1 MKKTEK
7 LLAVLIALVG
17 CFAANAK
24 VHHDVTSKVT
34 HFNYSTYT
42 YTYID
47 ANGVE
52 QTANLIDEATTPNQI
67 KALLKKVYTDP
78 TIPGIHYAYD
88 YKDNEGNPI
97 QYKKLNYDV
106 NASFGTPWDK
116 SNNDGTIANPNDDGM
131 TMFLVQVKDS
141 YKNSQGNTI
150 DAAFQSIKLVKN
162 FTRVHDSNNP
172 GYLMSVDGISTNRFF
187 FLSKGKSRASKA
199 APLYMTYEQVS
210 PVNYATASETTN
222 FINEIKAG
230 HSYPCIHDCGN
241 VIGYNPAHWFTIDQ
255 SGENY
260 SLSNLTI
267 FMPDRRFE
275 YNMDYQNYHANTADD
290 TDSSTGEVFKNYGR
304 GQNDNGEFHPEI
316 APKVLMYT
324 ADLNATATPSD
335 YSTGDDKSY
344 YQVNLD
350 WSTSFT
356 QEKLGVEV
364 PQHFYVYIVN
374 EDGSRTLIQDVQKDE
389 ETDLVRV
396 QNHSYLVE
404 QTDETQTLRYVI
416 TAHPINYDNDGSVI
430 KEDGNPY
437 ITLSAESP
445 VRTVIIPG
453 LRNAFFTELTEYRSR
468 YYVENASKQYNIYRN
483 TVSINPTNTL
493 EFGKINT
500 ADKAYRLCRKLIKDG
515 NVSETSERV
524 IAQITFTP
532 SAYDNNVVTAYA
544 YSIIYK
550 DLDDKVTQEVTPVY
564 LFDENTSTDLEVN
577 GTITIDNP
585 VIVLYDRFKESTVSN
600 LQDEGY
606 VYYLKGLVNVNYIER
621 SNRFNVP
628 VYKTENIV
636 SGEGRTHDEVVAD
649 VDHSAKATPDNTITF
664 KVINDPAAN
673 LVDYEIRRLRQ
684 NNFKYFTKIGKAEN
698 YNNSGQYYIYALNDA
713 GQLNEL
719 VNIESVGTEGGNI
732 TTHDINSSSD
742 NLTSS
747 YVPVINTLYNGD
759 ASRPNSYGC
768 DIQRTGY
775 PGVELSIPK
784 DGGMAKTDPFYGN
797 DGPLMGYLVKLIITP
812 KLPSAN
818 VSNINYVYYYRVWR
832 EIDGT
837 VSPTRIEGE
846 RMLNYE
852 ENQSGGSPGS
862 TDYWASD
869 YDCLHVTYPR
879 QVNDDQDGAVEVD
892 DIFVDFA
899 YDGSKKMTYIVRLY
913 ATSVPGDDGGPGLDQ
928 GAKGA
933 TEGGSGKVYFIAE
946 DKKVVTFDNS
956 TPTAIGTVNAEA
968 QVVNVTYYNV
978 MGVASNRP
986 YPGIN
991 IVEKRYSNGATTTS
1005 KVIY

>member
-1 MKKTEK
+1 MKKAEK
-7 LLAVLIALVG
+7 LLAVLIALAG
-17 CFAANAK
+17 CFAANAD
-24 VHHDVTSKVT
+24 VHHDVTVGTKVT
-34 HFNYSTYT
+34 HFDYSTYT

-47 ANGVE
+47 VNGVE
-52 QTANLIDEATTPNQI
+52 QTANLIDEATDPNQI
-67 KALLKKVYTDP
+67 IALLKKVYTDP
-78 TIPGIHYAYD
+78 TIPGIRYAYD
-88 YKDNEGNPI
+88 YKDDEGQPY
-97 QYKKLNYDV
+97 QRKHLNYNV
-106 NASFGTPWDK
+106 NASHGTPWTRT
-116 SNNDGTIANPNDDGM
+116 NGEVVANPNDDGM
-131 TMFLVQVKDS
+131 TMLVVQVKDS
-141 YKNSQGNTI
+141 YKKSMHTGSDWNKI
-150 DAAFQSIKLVKN
+150 DVAIQSVKLVKN
-162 FTRVHDSNNP
+162 FTRVNDETNP
-172 GYLMSVDGISTNRFF
+172 GYLMSIDGISTNRFF
-187 FLSKGKSRASKA
+187 FLSKGKPRATYLS
-199 APLYMTYEQVS
+199 PFYMTYEQIS

-230 HSYPCIHDCGN
+230 HSYPCIHDCGQ
-241 VIGYNPAHWFTIDQ
+241 VINYDPGHWFTIDK

-260 SLSNLTI
+260 SLNNLTI

-275 YNMDYQNYHANTADD
+275 YNLDPNENVADDHAN
-290 TDSSTGEVFKNYGR
+290 GEVYKNYGR
-304 GQNDNGEFHPEI
+304 TGTDTDPFNPVI

-324 ADLNATATPSD
+324 ADLNAVATPSN
-335 YSTGDDKSY
+335 YSTGDDRSY
-344 YQVNLD
+344 YDVNLD

-356 QEKLGVEV
+356 EEKIGVDV

-374 EDGSRTLIQDVQKDE
+374 EDGSRTLIQDVEKD
-389 ETDLVRV
+389 TNGMVRV
-396 QNHSYLVE
+396 HNHSYTVE

-416 TAHPINYDNDGSVI
+416 TAHTINYDNDGRI
-430 KEDGNPY
+430 LLTQDGDPY
-437 ITLSAESP
+437 ITISAESP

-453 LRNAFFTELTEYRSR
+453 LKNAFFTELTEYRSR

-500 ADKAYRLCRKLIKDG
+500 ADKAYRLCRKLIKNG

-532 SAYDNNVVTAYA
+532 SAYDNNVVTAYD

-585 VIVLYDRFKESTVSN
+585 VIVLYDRFIESTISN
-600 LQDEGY
+600 NQDEGY

-628 VYKTENIV
+628 VFKTENIV

-775 PGVELSIPK
+775 PGVELSIPA
-784 DGGMAKTDPFYGN
+784 MEKTDPFYGN
-797 DGPLMGYLVKLIITP
+797 DGPLMGYRVNLKITP

-818 VSNINYVYYYRVWR
+818 VSNINFVYYYRVWR

-846 RMLNYE
+846 KMVNHE
-852 ENQSGGSPGS
+852 QNQSGGTQGS

-869 YDCLHVTYPR
+869 YDCLHVTYPG
-879 QVNDDQDGAVEVD
+879 QTDVEVNDL
-892 DIFVDFA
+892 FVDFA
-899 YDGSKKMTYIVRLY
+899 YDGTKKVTYIVRLY
-913 ATSVPGDDGGPGLDQ
+913 ATSVYGQQGAGLDQ
-928 GAKGA
+928 GAKGE
-933 TEGGSGKVYFIAE
+933 TEGSLGKDYFIAE
-946 DKKVVTFDNS
+946 AKKVVTFDNS
-956 TPTAIGTVNAEA
+956 TLTAIGTVNADA
-968 QVVNVTYYNV
+968 KVISVTYYNM

-991 IVEKRYSNGATTTS
+991 IVEKRYSNGSTTTS

>member
-7 LLAVLIALVG
+7 LLAVLIALAS
-17 CFAANAK
+17 CFAANAD
-24 VHHDVTSKVT
+24 VHHDVTVGTKVT
-34 HFNYSTYT
+34 HFDYSTYT

-47 ANGVE
+47 VNGVE
-52 QTANLIDEATTPNQI
+52 QTANLIDEATDPNQI
-67 KALLKKVYTDP
+67 IALLKKVYTDP
-78 TIPGIHYAYD
+78 TIPGIRYAYD
-88 YKDNEGNPI
+88 YKDDEGQPY
-97 QYKKLNYDV
+97 QRKHLNYNV
-106 NASFGTPWDK
+106 NASHGTPWTRT
-116 SNNDGTIANPNDDGM
+116 NGEVVANPNDDGM
-131 TMFLVQVKDS
+131 TMLVVQVKDS
-141 YKNSQGNTI
+141 YKKSMHTGSDWNKI
-150 DAAFQSIKLVKN
+150 DVAIQSVKLVKN
-162 FTRVHDSNNP
+162 FTRVNDETNP
-172 GYLMSVDGISTNRFF
+172 GYLMSIDGISTNRFF
-187 FLSKGKSRASKA
+187 FLSKGKPRATYLS
-199 APLYMTYEQVS
+199 PFYMTYEQIS

-230 HSYPCIHDCGN
+230 HSYPCIHDCGQ
-241 VIGYNPAHWFTIDQ
+241 VINYDPGHWFTIDK

-260 SLSNLTI
+260 SLNNLTI

-275 YNMDYQNYHANTADD
+275 YNLDPNENVADDHAN
-290 TDSSTGEVFKNYGR
+290 GEVYKNYGR
-304 GQNDNGEFHPEI
+304 TGTDTDPFNPVI

-324 ADLNATATPSD
+324 ADLNAVATPSN
-335 YSTGDDKSY
+335 YSTGDDRSY
-344 YQVNLD
+344 YDVNLD

-356 QEKLGVEV
+356 EEKIGVDV

-374 EDGSRTLIQDVQKDE
+374 EDGSRTLIQDVEKD
-389 ETDLVRV
+389 TNGMVRV
-396 QNHSYLVE
+396 HNHSYTVE

-416 TAHPINYDNDGSVI
+416 TAHTINYDNDGRI
-430 KEDGNPY
+430 LLTQDGDPY
-437 ITLSAESP
+437 ITISAESP
-445 VRTVIIPG
+445 VRTVTIPG
-453 LRNAFFTELTEYRSR
+453 LKNAFFTELSEYRSR
-468 YYVENASKQYNIYRN
+468 YYIENASKQYNIYRN
-483 TVSINPTNTL
+483 TVSINPTNAL
-493 EFGKINT
+493 EFSKINT
-500 ADKAYRLCRKLIKDG
+500 ADKAYRLCRRSIKNG

-532 SAYDNNVVTAYA
+532 SAYDNNVVTAYD

-585 VIVLYDRFKESTVSN
+585 VIVLYDRFIESTISN
-600 LQDEGY
+600 NQDEGY

-628 VYKTENIV
+628 VFKTENIV

-719 VNIESVGTEGGNI
+719 VNIESVGTDGGNI

-759 ASRPNSYGC
+759 ASKPNSYGC

-775 PGVELSIPK
+775 PGVELSIPA
-784 DGGMAKTDPFYGN
+784 MEKTNPFYGN
-797 DGPLMGYLVKLIITP
+797 DGPLMGYRVNLKITP

-818 VSNINYVYYYRVWR
+818 VSNINFVYYYRVWR

-837 VSPTRIEGE
+837 ISPTRIEGE
-846 RMLNYE
+846 KMVNYE
-852 ENQSGGSPGS
+852 QNQSGEGINPNTGVL
-862 TDYWASD
+862 TPWASD
-869 YDCLHVTYPR
+869 YDCLHVTYPG
-879 QVNDDQDGAVEVD
+879 QTDVEVNDL
-892 DIFVDFA
+892 FVDFA
-899 YDGSKKMTYIVRLY
+899 YDGTKKVTYIVRLY
-913 ATSVPGDDGGPGLDQ
+913 ATSVYGQQGAGLDQ
-928 GAKGA
+928 GAKGE
-933 TEGGSGKVYFIAE
+933 TEGGSGKDYFIAE
-946 DKKVVTFDNS
+946 AKKVVTFDNS

-978 MGVASNRP
+978 MGVASDRP

>member
-7 LLAVLIALVG
+7 LLAVLIALAS
-17 CFAANAK
+17 CFAANAD
-24 VHHDVTSKVT
+24 VHHDVTVGTKVT
-34 HFNYSTYT
+34 HFDYSTYT

-47 ANGVE
+47 VNGVE
-52 QTANLIDEATTPNQI
+52 QTANLIDEATDPNQI
-67 KALLKKVYTDP
+67 IALLKKVYTDP
-78 TIPGIHYAYD
+78 TIPGIRYAYD
-88 YKDNEGNPI
+88 YKDDEGQPY
-97 QYKKLNYDV
+97 QRKHLNYNV
-106 NASFGTPWDK
+106 NASHGTPWTRT
-116 SNNDGTIANPNDDGM
+116 NGEVVANPNDDGM
-131 TMFLVQVKDS
+131 TMLVVQVKDS
-141 YKNSQGNTI
+141 YKKSMHTGSDRNKI
-150 DAAFQSIKLVKN
+150 DVAIQSVKLVKN
-162 FTRVHDSNNP
+162 FTRVNDETNP
-172 GYLMSVDGISTNRFF
+172 GYLMSIDGISTNRFF
-187 FLSKGKSRASKA
+187 FLSKGKPRATYLS
-199 APLYMTYEQVS
+199 PFYMTYEQIS

-230 HSYPCIHDCGN
+230 HSYPCIHDCGQ
-241 VIGYNPAHWFTIDQ
+241 VINYDPGHWFTIDK

-260 SLSNLTI
+260 SLNNLTI

-275 YNMDYQNYHANTADD
+275 YNLDPNENVADDHAN
-290 TDSSTGEVFKNYGR
+290 GEVYKNYGR
-304 GQNDNGEFHPEI
+304 TGTDTDPFNPVI

-324 ADLNATATPSD
+324 ADLNAVATPSN
-335 YSTGDDKSY
+335 YSTGDDRSY
-344 YQVNLD
+344 YDVNLD

-356 QEKLGVEV
+356 EEKIGVDV

-374 EDGSRTLIQDVQKDE
+374 EDGSRTLIQDVEKD
-389 ETDLVRV
+389 TNGMVRV
-396 QNHSYLVE
+396 HNHSYTVE

-416 TAHPINYDNDGSVI
+416 TAHTINYDNDGRI
-430 KEDGNPY
+430 LLTQDGDPY
-437 ITLSAESP
+437 ITISAESP
-445 VRTVIIPG
+445 VRTVTIPG
-453 LRNAFFTELTEYRSR
+453 LKNAFFTELSEYRSR

-483 TVSINPTNTL
+483 TVSISPTNAL
-493 EFGKINT
+493 EFSRINT
-500 ADKAYRLCRKLIKDG
+500 ADKAYRLCRKLIKNG

-532 SAYDNNVVTAYA
+532 SAYDNNVVTVYD

-550 DLDDKVTQEVTPVY
+550 NLKDSVTQEVTPVY
-564 LFDENTSTDLEVN
+564 LFDENTPTDLEVS
-577 GTITIDNP
+577 GTITIDEP
-585 VIVLYDRFKESTVSN
+585 VIVLYDRFIESTISN
-600 LQDEGY
+600 NQDEGY
-606 VYYLKGLVNVNYIER
+606 AYYLKGLVNTNYIER
-621 SNRFNVP
+621 SDRFNVP

-664 KVINDPAAN
+664 KAINDPAAN

-775 PGVELSIPK
+775 PGVELSIPA
-784 DGGMAKTDPFYGN
+784 MEKTNPFYGN
-797 DGPLMGYLVKLIITP
+797 DGPLMGYRVNLKISP

-818 VSNINYVYYYRVWR
+818 VSNINFVYYYRVWR

-837 VSPTRIEGE
+837 VNPTRIEGE
-846 RMLNYE
+846 KMVNHE
-852 ENQSGGSPGS
+852 QNQSGEGINPNTGVL
-862 TDYWASD
+862 TPWASD
-869 YDCLHVTYPR
+869 YDCLHVTYPG
-879 QVNDDQDGAVEVD
+879 QTDVEVNDL
-892 DIFVDFA
+892 FVDFA
-899 YDGSKKMTYIVRLY
+899 YDGTKKVTYIVRLY
-913 ATSVPGDDGGPGLDQ
+913 ATSVYGQQGAGLDQ
-928 GAKGA
+928 GGKGE
-933 TEGGSGKVYFIAE
+933 TEGGSGKDYFIAE
-946 DKKVVTFDNS
+946 AKKVVTFDNS

-968 QVVNVTYYNV
+968 KVISVTYYNM

-1005 KVIY
+1005 KVVY

>member
-7 LLAVLIALVG
+7 LLAVLIALAS
-17 CFAANAK
+17 CFAANAD
-24 VHHDVTSKVT
+24 VHHDVTVGTKVT
-34 HFNYSTYT
+34 HFDYSTYT

-47 ANGVE
+47 VNGVE
-52 QTANLIDEATTPNQI
+52 QTANLIDEATDPNQI
-67 KALLKKVYTDP
+67 IALLKKVYTDP
-78 TIPGIHYAYD
+78 TIPGIRYAYD
-88 YKDNEGNPI
+88 YKDDEGQPY
-97 QYKKLNYDV
+97 QRKHLNYNV
-106 NASFGTPWDK
+106 NASHGTPWTRT
-116 SNNDGTIANPNDDGM
+116 NGEVVANPNDDGM
-131 TMFLVQVKDS
+131 TMLVVQVKDS
-141 YKNSQGNTI
+141 YKKSMHTGSDWNKI
-150 DAAFQSIKLVKN
+150 DVAIQSVKLVKN
-162 FTRVHDSNNP
+162 FTRVNDETNP
-172 GYLMSVDGISTNRFF
+172 GYLMSIAGISTNRFF
-187 FLSKGKSRASKA
+187 FLSKGKPRATYLS
-199 APLYMTYEQVS
+199 PFYMTYEQIS

-222 FINEIKAG
+222 FINEITAG
-230 HSYPCIHDCGN
+230 HSYPCIHDCGQ
-241 VIGYNPAHWFTIDQ
+241 VINYDPGHWFTIDK

-260 SLSNLTI
+260 SLNNLTI

-275 YNMDYQNYHANTADD
+275 YNLDPNENVADDHAN
-290 TDSSTGEVFKNYGR
+290 GEVYKNYGR
-304 GQNDNGEFHPEI
+304 TGTDTDPFNPVI

-324 ADLNATATPSD
+324 ADLNAVATPSN
-335 YSTGDDKSY
+335 YSTGDDRSY
-344 YQVNLD
+344 YDVNLD

-356 QEKLGVEV
+356 EEKIGVDV

-374 EDGSRTLIQDVQKDE
+374 EDGSRTLIQDVEKD
-389 ETDLVRV
+389 TNGMVRV
-396 QNHSYLVE
+396 HNHSYTVE

-416 TAHPINYDNDGSVI
+416 TAHTINYDNDGRI
-430 KEDGNPY
+430 LLTQDGDPY
-437 ITLSAESP
+437 ITISAEST
-445 VRTVIIPG
+445 VRTVTIPG
-453 LRNAFFTELTEYRSR
+453 LKNAFFTELSEYRSR

-483 TVSINPTNTL
+483 TVSISPTNAL
-493 EFGKINT
+493 EFSRINT
-500 ADKAYRLCRKLIKDG
+500 ADKAYRLCRKLIKNG

-532 SAYDNNVVTAYA
+532 SAYDNNVVTVND

-550 DLDDKVTQEVTPVY
+550 NLKDSVTQEVTPVY
-564 LFDENTSTDLEVN
+564 LFDENTPTDLEVS
-577 GTITIDNP
+577 GTITIDEP
-585 VIVLYDRFKESTVSN
+585 VIVLYDRFIESTISN
-600 LQDEGY
+600 NQDEGY
-606 VYYLKGLVNVNYIER
+606 AYYLKGLVNTNYIER
-621 SNRFNVP
+621 SDRFNVP

-664 KVINDPAAN
+664 KAINDPAAN

-775 PGVELSIPK
+775 PGVELSIPA
-784 DGGMAKTDPFYGN
+784 MEKTNPFYGN
-797 DGPLMGYLVKLIITP
+797 DGPLMGYRVNLKISP

-818 VSNINYVYYYRVWR
+818 VSNINFVYYYRVWR

-837 VSPTRIEGE
+837 VNPTRIEGE
-846 RMLNYE
+846 KMVNHE
-852 ENQSGGSPGS
+852 QNQSGEGINPNTGVL
-862 TDYWASD
+862 TPWASD
-869 YDCLHVTYPR
+869 YDCLHVTYPG
-879 QVNDDQDGAVEVD
+879 QTDVEVNDL
-892 DIFVDFA
+892 FVDCA
-899 YDGSKKMTYIVRLY
+899 YDGTKKVTYIVRLY
-913 ATSVPGDDGGPGLDQ
+913 ATSVYGQQGAGLDQ
-928 GAKGA
+928 GGKGE
-933 TEGGSGKVYFIAE
+933 TEGGSGKDYFIAE
-946 DKKVVTFDNS
+946 AKKVVTFDNS

-968 QVVNVTYYNV
+968 KVISVTYYNM

-1005 KVIY
+1005 KVVY

>member
-42 YTYID
+42 YTYIG

-241 VIGYNPAHWFTIDQ
+241 VIGFDPAHWFTIDQ

-275 YNMDYQNYHANTADD
+275 YNMNYQNYHANTAED
-290 TDSSTGEVFKNYGR
+290 TDNSTGEVFKNYGR
-304 GQNDNGEFHPEI
+304 EQNDNGEFHPEI

-335 YSTGDDKSY
+335 YSTGDDRSY
-344 YQVNLD
+344 YRVNLD

-374 EDGSRTLIQDVQKDE
+374 EDGSRTLIQDVQKE
-389 ETDLVRV
+389 NGLVRV

-404 QTDETQTLRYVI
+404 QTDETQTFRYVI
-416 TAHPINYDNDGSVI
+416 TAHPINYDNDGNI
-430 KEDGNPY
+430 ITEDGNPY

-453 LRNAFFTELTEYRSR
+453 LKNAFFTELTEYRSR
-468 YYVENASKQYNIYRN
+468 YYIENASKQYNIYRN

-500 ADKAYRLCRKLIKDG
+500 ADKAYRLCRRSIKNG
-515 NVSETSERV
+515 NVSETENV
-524 IAQITFTP
+524 IAQITFIP
-532 SAYDNNVVTAYA
+532 SAYDNNVVTAYN
-544 YSIIYK
+544 YTVIYK
-550 DLDDKVTQEVTPVY
+550 DLNDKYTQEVTPDY

-628 VYKTENIV
+628 VYKTENLV

-775 PGVELSIPK
+775 PAVKLAVADIE
-784 DGGMAKTDPFYGN
+784 KTEPFYGN
-797 DGPLMGYLVKLIITP
+797 DGPLMGYRVYLKITP
-812 KLPSAN
+812 TLPSAG
-818 VSNINYVYYYRVWR
+818 NIDYVYYYRVWR

-837 VSPTRIEGE
+837 INPTRIEGE
-846 RMLNYE
+846 RLVNYE
-852 ENQSGGSPGS
+852 ENQSGGTPG
-862 TDYWASD
+862 TDTYWASD
-869 YDCLHVTYPR
+869 YDILHVTYPGYNP
-879 QVNDDQDGAVEVD
+879 QNKDVFVNDL
-892 DIFVDFA
+892 FVDYA
-899 YDGSKKMTYIVRLY
+899 YEGNKDVNYLVRLY
-913 ATSVPGDDGGPGLDQ
+913 ATSVNGQEGAGLDQ

-946 DKKVVTFDNS
+946 AKVTATFNPG
-956 TPTAIGTVNAEA
+956 THTAIGTVNAEA

-991 IVEKRYSNGATTTS
+991 IVEKRYSNGSTTTS

>member
-7 LLAVLIALVG
+7 LLAVLIALAS
-17 CFAANAK
+17 CFAANAD

-47 ANGVE
+47 VNGVE
-52 QTANLIDEATTPNQI
+52 QTANLIDEATDPNQI
-67 KALLKKVYTDP
+67 IALLKKVYTDP
-78 TIPGIHYAYD
+78 TIPGIRYAYD
-88 YKDNEGNPI
+88 YKDDEGQPY
-97 QYKKLNYDV
+97 QRKHLNYNV
-106 NASFGTPWDK
+106 NASHGTPWTRT
-116 SNNDGTIANPNDDGM
+116 NGEVIANPNDDGM
-131 TMFLVQVKDS
+131 TMLVVQVKDS
-141 YKNSQGNTI
+141 YKKSMHTGSDWNKI
-150 DAAFQSIKLVKN
+150 DVAIQSVKLVKN
-162 FTRVHDSNNP
+162 FTRVNDETNP
-172 GYLMSVDGISTNRFF
+172 GYLMSIDGISTNRFF
-187 FLSKGKSRASKA
+187 FLSKGKPRATYLS
-199 APLYMTYEQVS
+199 PFYMTYEQIS

-230 HSYPCIHDCGN
+230 HSYPCIHDCGQ
-241 VIGYNPAHWFTIDQ
+241 VINYDPGHWFTIDK

-260 SLSNLTI
+260 SLNNLTI

-275 YNMDYQNYHANTADD
+275 YNLDPNENVADDHAN
-290 TDSSTGEVFKNYGR
+290 GEVYKNYGR
-304 GQNDNGEFHPEI
+304 TGTDTDPFNPVI

-324 ADLNATATPSD
+324 ADLNAVATPSN
-335 YSTGDDKSY
+335 YSTGDDRSY
-344 YQVNLD
+344 YDVNLD

-356 QEKLGVEV
+356 EEKIGVDV

-374 EDGSRTLIQDVQKDE
+374 EDGSRTLIQDVEKD
-389 ETDLVRV
+389 TNGMVRV
-396 QNHSYLVE
+396 HNHSYTVE

-416 TAHPINYDNDGSVI
+416 TAHTINYDNDGRI
-430 KEDGNPY
+430 LLTQDGDPY
-437 ITLSAESP
+437 ITISAESP
-445 VRTVIIPG
+445 VRTVTIPG
-453 LRNAFFTELTEYRSR
+453 LKNAFFTELSEYRSR
-468 YYVENASKQYNIYRN
+468 YYIENASKQYNIYRN
-483 TVSINPTNTL
+483 TVSINPTNAL
-493 EFGKINT
+493 EFSKINT
-500 ADKAYRLCRKLIKDG
+500 ADKAYRLCRRSIKNG

-532 SAYDNNVVTAYA
+532 SAYDNNVVTAYD

-585 VIVLYDRFKESTVSN
+585 VIVLYDRFIESTISN
-600 LQDEGY
+600 NQDEGY

-719 VNIESVGTEGGNI
+719 VNIESVGTDGGNI

-775 PGVELSIPK
+775 PGVELSIPA
-784 DGGMAKTDPFYGN
+784 MEKTDPFYGN
-797 DGPLMGYLVKLIITP
+797 DGPLMGYRVNLKITP

-818 VSNINYVYYYRVWR
+818 VSNINFVYYYRVWR

-846 RMLNYE
+846 KMVNHE
-852 ENQSGGSPGS
+852 QNQSGGTQGS

-869 YDCLHVTYPR
+869 YDCLHVTYPG
-879 QVNDDQDGAVEVD
+879 QTDVAVNDL
-892 DIFVDFA
+892 FVDFA
-899 YDGSKKMTYIVRLY
+899 YDGTKKVTYIVRLY
-913 ATSVPGDDGGPGLDQ
+913 ATSVYGQQGAGLDQ
-928 GAKGA
+928 GGKGE
-933 TEGGSGKVYFIAE
+933 TEGGSGKDYFIAE
-946 DKKVVTFDNS
+946 AKKVVTFDNS

-968 QVVNVTYYNV
+968 KVISVTYYNM

-991 IVEKRYSNGATTTS
+991 IVEKRYSNGATTTN

>member
-42 YTYID
+42 YTYIN

-162 FTRVHDSNNP
+162 FTRVNDPNNP

-187 FLSKGKSRASKA
+187 FLSKGKSRATKA
-199 APLYMTYEQVS
+199 GPLYMTYEQVS

-230 HSYPCIHDCGN
+230 HSYSCIHDCGN
-241 VIGYNPAHWFTIDQ
+241 VIGYNPAHWFTIDK

-275 YNMDYQNYHANTADD
+275 YNMDYQNYHANTAED
-290 TDSSTGEVFKNYGR
+290 TDNSSGEVFKNYGR

-389 ETDLVRV
+389 ETGLVLV
-396 QNHSYLVE
+396 QNHSYPVE
-404 QTDETQTLRYVI
+404 QTDETQIFRYVI
-416 TAHPINYDNDGSVI
+416 TAHPINYDNDGSII

-453 LRNAFFTELTEYRSR
+453 LKNAFFTELTEYRSR

-483 TVSINPTNTL
+483 TVSINPTNAN
-493 EFGKINT
+493 EFSKINT

-673 LVDYEIRRLRQ
+673 LVDYEIRRLMQ
-684 NNFKYFTKIGKAEN
+684 NNFKNFTKIGKAEN

-759 ASRPNSYGC
+759 ASKPNSYGC

-784 DGGMAKTDPFYGN
+784 EGGMAKTDPFYGN

-846 RMLNYE
+846 RMLNHE

-879 QVNDDQDGAVEVD
+879 QVDVDQDGAVEVD

-899 YDGSKKMTYIVRLY
+899 YDGSKKVTYIVRLY

-946 DKKVVTFDNS
+946 DKKTVTFNNS

-978 MGVASNRP
+978 MGVASDRP

-991 IVEKRYSNGATTTS
+991 IVEKRYSNGSTTTS

>member
-17 CFAANAK
+17 CFAANAD
-24 VHHDVTSKVT
+24 VHHDVTAGTKVT
-34 HFNYSTYT
+34 HFDYSTYT
-42 YTYID
+42 YTYTD

-52 QTANLIDEATTPNQI
+52 LTASLIDEATNTDQI
-67 KALLKKVYTDP
+67 IALLKKVYTDP
-78 TIPGIHYAYD
+78 TIPGIRYAYD
-88 YKDNEGNPI
+88 YKDDEGQPY
-97 QYKKLNYDV
+97 QRKHLNYNV
-106 NASFGTPWDK
+106 NASHGTPWTRT
-116 SNNDGTIANPNDDGM
+116 NGEVVANPNDDGM
-131 TMFLVQVKDS
+131 TMLVVQVKDS
-141 YKNSQGNTI
+141 YKKSMHTGTDRNKI
-150 DAAFQSIKLVKN
+150 DVAIQSVKLVKN
-162 FTRVHDSNNP
+162 FTRVNDETNP
-172 GYLMSVDGISTNRFF
+172 GYLMSIDGISTNRFF
-187 FLSKGKSRASKA
+187 FLSKGKPRATYLS
-199 APLYMTYEQVS
+199 PFYMTYEQIS

-230 HSYPCIHDCGN
+230 HSYPCIHDCGQ
-241 VIGYNPAHWFTIDQ
+241 VINYDPGHWFTIDK

-260 SLSNLTI
+260 SLNNLTI

-275 YNMDYQNYHANTADD
+275 YNLDPNENVADDHAN
-290 TDSSTGEVFKNYGR
+290 GEVYKNYGR
-304 GQNDNGEFHPEI
+304 TGTDTDPFNPVI

-324 ADLNATATPSD
+324 ADLNAVATPSN
-335 YSTGDDKSY
+335 YSTGDDRSY
-344 YQVNLD
+344 YDVNLD

-356 QEKLGVEV
+356 EEKIGVDV

-374 EDGSRTLIQDVQKDE
+374 EDGSRTLIQDVEKDE
-389 ETDLVRV
+389 NGMVRV
-396 QNHSYLVE
+396 HNHSYPVE

-416 TAHPINYDNDGSVI
+416 TAHTINYDNDGSI
-430 KEDGNPY
+430 LLTQDGDPY
-437 ITLSAESP
+437 ITISAESP

-453 LRNAFFTELTEYRSR
+453 LKNAFFTELTEYRSR
-468 YYVENASKQYNIYRN
+468 YYIENASKQYNIYRN
-483 TVSINPTNTL
+483 TVSINPTNAL

-515 NVSETSERV
+515 NVSETSERI

-532 SAYDNNVVTAYA
+532 SAYDNNVVTAYN
-544 YSIIYK
+544 YTIIYK
-550 DLDDKVTQEVTPVY
+550 NLKDSVTQEVTPVY

-585 VIVLYDRFKESTVSN
+585 VIVLYDRFIESTISN
-600 LQDEGY
+600 NQDEGY
-606 VYYLKGLVNVNYIER
+606 AYYLKGLVNVNYIER

-759 ASRPNSYGC
+759 ASKPNSYGC

-775 PGVELSIPK
+775 PGVELSIPA
-784 DGGMAKTDPFYGN
+784 MEKTDPFYGN
-797 DGPLMGYLVKLIITP
+797 DGPLMGYRVNLKITP

-818 VSNINYVYYYRVWR
+818 VSNINFVYYYRVWR

-846 RMLNYE
+846 KMVNHE
-852 ENQSGGSPGS
+852 ENQSGGTQGT

-869 YDCLHVTYPR
+869 YDCLHVTYPGQR
-879 QVNDDQDGAVEVD
+879 DVAVNDL
-892 DIFVDFA
+892 FVDFA
-899 YDGSKKMTYIVRLY
+899 YDGSKKVTYIVRLY
-913 ATSVPGDDGGPGLDQ
+913 ATSVNGQQGPGLDQ
-928 GAKGA
+928 GGKGE

-978 MGVASNRP
+978 MGVASDRP

>member
-7 LLAVLIALVG
+7 LLAVLIALAS
-17 CFAANAK
+17 CFAANAD
-24 VHHDVTSKVT
+24 VHHDVTVGTKVT
-34 HFNYSTYT
+34 HFDYSTYT

-47 ANGVE
+47 VNGVE
-52 QTANLIDEATTPNQI
+52 QTANLIDEATDPNQI
-67 KALLKKVYTDP
+67 IALLKKVYTDP
-78 TIPGIHYAYD
+78 TIPGIRYAYD
-88 YKDNEGNPI
+88 YKDDEGQPY
-97 QYKKLNYDV
+97 QRKHLNYNV
-106 NASFGTPWDK
+106 NASHGTPWTRT
-116 SNNDGTIANPNDDGM
+116 NGEVVANPNDDGM
-131 TMFLVQVKDS
+131 TMLVVQVKDS
-141 YKNSQGNTI
+141 YKKSMHTGSDWNKI
-150 DAAFQSIKLVKN
+150 DVAIQSVKLVKN
-162 FTRVHDSNNP
+162 FTRVNDETNP
-172 GYLMSVDGISTNRFF
+172 GYLMSIDGISTNRFF
-187 FLSKGKSRASKA
+187 FLSKGKPRATYLS
-199 APLYMTYEQVS
+199 PFYMTYEQIS

-230 HSYPCIHDCGN
+230 HSYPCIHDCGQ
-241 VIGYNPAHWFTIDQ
+241 VINYDPGHWFTIDK

-260 SLSNLTI
+260 SLNNLTI

-275 YNMDYQNYHANTADD
+275 YNLDPNENVADDHAN
-290 TDSSTGEVFKNYGR
+290 GEVYKNYGR
-304 GQNDNGEFHPEI
+304 TGTDTDPFNPVI

-324 ADLNATATPSD
+324 ADLNAVATPSN
-335 YSTGDDKSY
+335 YSTGDDRSY
-344 YQVNLD
+344 YDVNLD

-356 QEKLGVEV
+356 EEKIGVDV

-374 EDGSRTLIQDVQKDE
+374 ENGSRTLIQDVEKD
-389 ETDLVRV
+389 TNGMVRV
-396 QNHSYLVE
+396 HNHSYTVE

-416 TAHPINYDNDGSVI
+416 TAHTINYDNDGRI
-430 KEDGNPY
+430 LLTQDGDPY
-437 ITLSAESP
+437 ITISAESP
-445 VRTVIIPG
+445 VRTVTIPG
-453 LRNAFFTELTEYRSR
+453 LKNAFFTELSEYRSR

-483 TVSINPTNTL
+483 TVSISPTNAL
-493 EFGKINT
+493 EFSRINT
-500 ADKAYRLCRKLIKDG
+500 ADKAYRLCRKLIKNG
-515 NVSETSERV
+515 NVSETSERI

-532 SAYDNNVVTAYA
+532 SAYDNNVVTAYD

-550 DLDDKVTQEVTPVY
+550 DLNNNDTQEVTPDY
-564 LFDENTSTDLEVN
+564 LFDENTPTDLEVS
-577 GTITIDNP
+577 GTITIDEP
-585 VIVLYDRFKESTVSN
+585 VIVLYDRFIESTISN
-600 LQDEGY
+600 NQDEGY
-606 VYYLKGLVNVNYIER
+606 AYYLKGLVNTNYIER
-621 SNRFNVP
+621 SDRFNVP

-664 KVINDPAAN
+664 KAINDPAAN

-719 VNIESVGTEGGNI
+719 VNIESVGTDGGNI

-775 PGVELSIPK
+775 PGVELSIPA
-784 DGGMAKTDPFYGN
+784 MEKTDPFYGN
-797 DGPLMGYLVKLIITP
+797 DGPLMGYRVNLKITP

-818 VSNINYVYYYRVWR
+818 VSNINFVYYYRVWR

-846 RMLNYE
+846 KMVNHE
-852 ENQSGGSPGS
+852 QNQSGGTQGS

-869 YDCLHVTYPR
+869 YDCLHVTYPG
-879 QVNDDQDGAVEVD
+879 QTDVAVNDL
-892 DIFVDFA
+892 FVDFA
-899 YDGSKKMTYIVRLY
+899 YDGTKKVTYIVRLY
-913 ATSVPGDDGGPGLDQ
+913 ATSVYGQQGAGLDQ
-928 GAKGA
+928 GGKGE
-933 TEGGSGKVYFIAE
+933 TEGGSGKDYFIAE
-946 DKKVVTFDNS
+946 AKKVVTFDNS
-956 TPTAIGTVNAEA
+956 TPTAIGTINAEA
-968 QVVNVTYYNV
+968 KVISVTYYNM

-991 IVEKRYSNGATTTS
+991 IVEKRYSNGATTTN

>member
-7 LLAVLIALVG
+7 LLAVLIALAS
-17 CFAANAK
+17 CFAANAD
-24 VHHDVTSKVT
+24 VHHDVTVGTKVT
-34 HFNYSTYT
+34 HFDYSTYT

-47 ANGVE
+47 VNGVE
-52 QTANLIDEATTPNQI
+52 QTANLIDEATDPNQI
-67 KALLKKVYTDP
+67 IALLKKVYTDP
-78 TIPGIHYAYD
+78 TIPGIRYAYD
-88 YKDNEGNPI
+88 YKDDEGQPY
-97 QYKKLNYDV
+97 QRKHLNYNV
-106 NASFGTPWDK
+106 NASHGTPWTRT
-116 SNNDGTIANPNDDGM
+116 NGEVVANPNDDGM
-131 TMFLVQVKDS
+131 TMLVVQVKDS
-141 YKNSQGNTI
+141 YKKSMHTGSDWNKI
-150 DAAFQSIKLVKN
+150 DVAIQSVKLVKN
-162 FTRVHDSNNP
+162 FTRVNDETNP
-172 GYLMSVDGISTNRFF
+172 GYLMSIDGISTNRFF
-187 FLSKGKSRASKA
+187 FLSKGKPRATYLS
-199 APLYMTYEQVS
+199 PFYMTYEQIS

-230 HSYPCIHDCGN
+230 HSYPCIHDCGQ
-241 VIGYNPAHWFTIDQ
+241 VINYDPGHWFTIDK

-260 SLSNLTI
+260 SLNNLTI

-275 YNMDYQNYHANTADD
+275 YNLDPNENVADDHAN
-290 TDSSTGEVFKNYGR
+290 GEVYKNYGR
-304 GQNDNGEFHPEI
+304 TGTDTDPFNPVI

-324 ADLNATATPSD
+324 ADLNAVATPSN
-335 YSTGDDKSY
+335 YSTGDDRSY
-344 YQVNLD
+344 YDVNLD

-356 QEKLGVEV
+356 EEKIGVDV

-374 EDGSRTLIQDVQKDE
+374 EDGSRTLIQDVEKD
-389 ETDLVRV
+389 TNGMVRV
-396 QNHSYLVE
+396 HNHSYTVE

-416 TAHPINYDNDGSVI
+416 TAHTINYDNDGRI
-430 KEDGNPY
+430 LLTQDGDPY
-437 ITLSAESP
+437 ITISAESP
-445 VRTVIIPG
+445 VRTVTIPG
-453 LRNAFFTELTEYRSR
+453 LKNAFFTELSEYRSR

-483 TVSINPTNTL
+483 TVSISPTNAL
-493 EFGKINT
+493 EFSRINT
-500 ADKAYRLCRKLIKDG
+500 ADKAYRLCRKLIKNG

-532 SAYDNNVVTAYA
+532 SAYDNNVVTVYD

-550 DLDDKVTQEVTPVY
+550 NLKDSVTQEVTPVY
-564 LFDENTSTDLEVN
+564 LFDENTPTDLEVS
-577 GTITIDNP
+577 GTITIDEP
-585 VIVLYDRFKESTVSN
+585 VIVLYDRFIESTISN
-600 LQDEGY
+600 NQDEGY
-606 VYYLKGLVNVNYIER
+606 AYYLKGLVNTNYIER
-621 SNRFNVP
+621 SDRFNVP

-664 KVINDPAAN
+664 KAINDPAAN

-775 PGVELSIPK
+775 PGVELSIPA
-784 DGGMAKTDPFYGN
+784 MEKTNPFYGN
-797 DGPLMGYLVKLIITP
+797 DGPLMGYRVNLKISP

-818 VSNINYVYYYRVWR
+818 VSNINFVYYYRVWR

-837 VSPTRIEGE
+837 VNPTRIEGE
-846 RMLNYE
+846 KMVNHE
-852 ENQSGGSPGS
+852 QNQSGEGINPNTGVL
-862 TDYWASD
+862 TPWASD
-869 YDCLHVTYPR
+869 YDCLHVTYPG
-879 QVNDDQDGAVEVD
+879 QTDVEVNDL
-892 DIFVDFA
+892 FVDFA
-899 YDGSKKMTYIVRLY
+899 YDGTKKVTYIVRLY
-913 ATSVPGDDGGPGLDQ
+913 ATSVYGQQGAGLDQ
-928 GAKGA
+928 GGKGE
-933 TEGGSGKVYFIAE
+933 TEGGSGKDYFIAE
-946 DKKVVTFDNS
+946 AKKVVTFDNS

-968 QVVNVTYYNV
+968 KVISVTYYNM

-1005 KVIY
+1005 KVVY

>member
-7 LLAVLIALVG
+7 LLAVLIALAS
-17 CFAANAK
+17 CFAANAD
-24 VHHDVTSKVT
+24 VHHETTTKVT
-34 HFNYSTYT
+34 HFDYSNYT
-42 YTYID
+42 YTYND
-47 ANGVE
+47 NGVE
-52 QTANLIDEATTPNQI
+52 QTASLIDEATKTDQI
-67 KALLKKVYTDP
+67 IALLKKIYTDP

-88 YKDNEGNPI
+88 YKDDQGQPY
-97 QYKKLNYDV
+97 QRKKLNYNV
-106 NASFGTPWDK
+106 NASHGTPWTRT
-116 SNNDGTIANPNDDGM
+116 NGEVIANPNEDGM
-131 TMFLVQVKDS
+131 TMLVVQVKDS
-141 YKNSQGNTI
+141 YKKTMHTGSDRNKI
-150 DAAFQSIKLVKN
+150 DVAIQSVKLVKN
-162 FTRVHDSNNP
+162 FTRVNDETNP
-172 GYLMSVDGISTNRFF
+172 GYLMSIDGISTNRFF
-187 FLSKGKSRASKA
+187 FLSKGKPRATYLS
-199 APLYMTYEQVS
+199 PFYMTYEQIS

-222 FINEIKAG
+222 FISEIKAG
-230 HSYPCIHDCGN
+230 HSYSCIHDCGQ
-241 VIGYNPAHWFTIDQ
+241 VINYDPGHWFTIDQ

-260 SLSNLTI
+260 SLKNLTI

-275 YNMDYQNYHANTADD
+275 YNLDPNENVSDEHAN
-290 TDSSTGEVFKNYGR
+290 GEVYKNYGR
-304 GQNDNGEFHPEI
+304 TGTDTDPFDPVI

-324 ADLNATATPSD
+324 ADLNATATPSN
-335 YSTGDDKSY
+335 YSTGDDRSY
-344 YQVNLD
+344 YDVNLD
-350 WSTSFT
+350 WGTSFT
-356 QEKLGVEV
+356 HEKLGVDV
-364 PQHFYVYIVN
+364 PQHFYVYIVS
-374 EDGSRTLIQDVQKDE
+374 EDGSRTLIQDVKKDE
-389 ETDLVRV
+389 NGLVIV
-396 QNHSYLVE
+396 QNHSYTVE

-416 TAHPINYDNDGSVI
+416 TAHPINYDNDGNI
-430 KEDGNPY
+430 LTQDGNPY
-437 ITLSAESP
+437 ITISAESP
-445 VRTVIIPG
+445 VRTVTIPG
-453 LRNAFFTELTEYRSR
+453 LKNAFFTELSEYRSR
-468 YYVENASKQYNIYRN
+468 YYVENSDKQYNIYRN
-483 TVSINPTNTL
+483 TVSINPTNAL
-493 EFGKINT
+493 EFREINT
-500 ADKAYRLCRKLIKDG
+500 ADKAYRLCRKLIKNG
-515 NVSETSERV
+515 NVSENSERI

-532 SAYDNNVVTAYA
+532 SAYDNNVVTAYD

-550 DLDDKVTQEVTPVY
+550 DLDKTNSNGEVVEGDYTQEVTPVY
-564 LFDENTSTDLEVN
+564 LFDENTPTDLEVS

-585 VIVLYDRFKESTVSN
+585 VIVLYDRFKESTISN
-600 LQDEGY
+600 NQDEGY
-606 VYYLKGLVNVNYIER
+606 AYYLKGLVNVNYIER

-775 PGVELSIPK
+775 PGVELSIPA
-784 DGGMAKTDPFYGN
+784 MEQSDPFYDY
-797 DGPLMGYLVKLIITP
+797 DGLFMGYRVNLKITP

-818 VSNINYVYYYRVWR
+818 VSNINFVYYYRVWR

-846 RMLNYE
+846 KMVNHE
-852 ENQSGGSPGS
+852 QNQSGGTQGT

-869 YDCLHVTYPR
+869 YDCLHVTYPGETAVA
-879 QVNDDQDGAVEVD
+879 VN

-899 YDGSKKMTYIVRLY
+899 YDGTKKVTYIVRLY
-913 ATSVPGDDGGPGLDQ
+913 ATSVYGQQGAGLDQ
-928 GAKGA
+928 GGKGE
-933 TEGGSGKVYFIAE
+933 TEGSSGKDYFIAE
-946 DKKVVTFDNS
+946 AKKVVTFDNS

-968 QVVNVTYYNV
+968 KVISVTYYNM
-978 MGVASNRP
+978 MGVAGNRP

-1005 KVIY
+1005 KVVY

>member
-7 LLAVLIALVG
+7 LLAVLIALAG
-17 CFAANAK
+17 CFAANAD
-24 VHHDVTSKVT
+24 VHHDVTVGTKVT
-34 HFNYSTYT
+34 HFDYSTYT

-47 ANGVE
+47 VNGVE
-52 QTANLIDEATTPNQI
+52 QTANLIDEATDPNQI
-67 KALLKKVYTDP
+67 IALLKKVYTDP
-78 TIPGIHYAYD
+78 TIPGIRYAYD
-88 YKDNEGNPI
+88 YKDDEGQPY
-97 QYKKLNYDV
+97 QRKHLNYNV
-106 NASFGTPWDK
+106 NASHGTPWTRT
-116 SNNDGTIANPNDDGM
+116 NGEVVANPNDDGM
-131 TMFLVQVKDS
+131 TMLVVQVKDS
-141 YKNSQGNTI
+141 YKKSMHTGSDWNKINVAI
-150 DAAFQSIKLVKN
+150 QSVKLVKN
-162 FTRVHDSNNP
+162 FTRVNDETNP
-172 GYLMSVDGISTNRFF
+172 GYLMSIDGISTNRFF
-187 FLSKGKSRASKA
+187 FLSKGKPRATYLS
-199 APLYMTYEQVS
+199 PFYMTYEQIS

-230 HSYPCIHDCGN
+230 HSYPCIHDCGQ
-241 VIGYNPAHWFTIDQ
+241 VINYDPGHWFTIDK

-260 SLSNLTI
+260 SLNNLTI

-275 YNMDYQNYHANTADD
+275 YNLDPNENVADDHAN
-290 TDSSTGEVFKNYGR
+290 GEVYKNYGR
-304 GQNDNGEFHPEI
+304 TGTDTDPFNPVI

-324 ADLNATATPSD
+324 ADLNAVATPSN
-335 YSTGDDKSY
+335 YSTGDDRSY
-344 YQVNLD
+344 YDVNLD

-356 QEKLGVEV
+356 EEKIGVDV

-374 EDGSRTLIQDVQKDE
+374 EDGSRTLIQDVEKD
-389 ETDLVRV
+389 TNGMVRV
-396 QNHSYLVE
+396 HNHSYTVE

-416 TAHPINYDNDGSVI
+416 TAHTINYDNDGRI
-430 KEDGNPY
+430 LLTQDGDPY
-437 ITLSAESP
+437 ITISAESP
-445 VRTVIIPG
+445 VRTVTIPG
-453 LRNAFFTELTEYRSR
+453 LKNAFFTELSEYRSR
-468 YYVENASKQYNIYRN
+468 YYIENASKQYNIYRN
-483 TVSINPTNTL
+483 TVSINPTNAL
-493 EFGKINT
+493 EFSKINT
-500 ADKAYRLCRKLIKDG
+500 ADKAYRLCRRSIKNG
-515 NVSETSERV
+515 NVSETENV

-532 SAYDNNVVTAYA
+532 SAYDNNVVTAYD

-585 VIVLYDRFKESTVSN
+585 VIVLYDRFIESTISN
-600 LQDEGY
+600 NQDEGY

-628 VYKTENIV
+628 VFKTENIV

-719 VNIESVGTEGGNI
+719 VNIESVGTDGGNI

-775 PGVELSIPK
+775 PGVELSIPT
-784 DGGMAKTDPFYGN
+784 MEKTDPFYGN
-797 DGPLMGYLVKLIITP
+797 DGPLMGYRVNLKITP

-818 VSNINYVYYYRVWR
+818 VSNINFVYYYRVWR

-846 RMLNYE
+846 KMVNYE
-852 ENQSGGSPGS
+852 QNQSGGTQGS

-869 YDCLHVTYPR
+869 YDCLHVTYPG
-879 QVNDDQDGAVEVD
+879 QTDVEVNDL
-892 DIFVDFA
+892 FVDFA
-899 YDGSKKMTYIVRLY
+899 YDGTKKVTYIVRLY
-913 ATSVPGDDGGPGLDQ
+913 ATSVYGQQGAGLDQ
-928 GAKGA
+928 GGKGE
-933 TEGGSGKVYFIAE
+933 TEGGSGKDYFIAE
-946 DKKVVTFDNS
+946 AKKVVTFDNS

-978 MGVASNRP
+978 MGVASDRP

>member
-7 LLAVLIALVG
+7 LLAVLIALAS
-17 CFAANAK
+17 CFAANAD
-24 VHHDVTSKVT
+24 VHHDVTVGTKVT
-34 HFNYSTYT
+34 HFDYSTYT

-47 ANGVE
+47 VNGVE
-52 QTANLIDEATTPNQI
+52 QTANLIDEATDPNQI
-67 KALLKKVYTDP
+67 IALLKKVYTDP
-78 TIPGIHYAYD
+78 TIPGIRYAYD
-88 YKDNEGNPI
+88 YKDDEGQPY
-97 QYKKLNYDV
+97 QRKHLNYNV
-106 NASFGTPWDK
+106 NASHGTPWTRT
-116 SNNDGTIANPNDDGM
+116 NGEVVANPNDDGM
-131 TMFLVQVKDS
+131 TMLVVQVKDS
-141 YKNSQGNTI
+141 YKKSMHTGSDWNKI
-150 DAAFQSIKLVKN
+150 DVAIQSVKLVKN
-162 FTRVHDSNNP
+162 FTRVNDETNP
-172 GYLMSVDGISTNRFF
+172 GYLMSIDGISTNRFF
-187 FLSKGKSRASKA
+187 FLSKGKPRATYLS
-199 APLYMTYEQVS
+199 PFYMTYEQIS

-230 HSYPCIHDCGN
+230 HSYPCIHDCGQ
-241 VIGYNPAHWFTIDQ
+241 VINYDPGHWFTIDK

-260 SLSNLTI
+260 SLNNLTI

-275 YNMDYQNYHANTADD
+275 YNLDPNENVADDHAN
-290 TDSSTGEVFKNYGR
+290 GEVYKNYGR
-304 GQNDNGEFHPEI
+304 TGTDTDPFNPVI

-324 ADLNATATPSD
+324 ADLNAVATPSN
-335 YSTGDDKSY
+335 YSTGDDRSY
-344 YQVNLD
+344 YDVNLD

-356 QEKLGVEV
+356 EEKIGVDV

-374 EDGSRTLIQDVQKDE
+374 EDGSRTLIQDVEKD
-389 ETDLVRV
+389 TNGMVRV
-396 QNHSYLVE
+396 HNHSYTVE

-416 TAHPINYDNDGSVI
+416 TAHTINYDNDGRI
-430 KEDGNPY
+430 LLTQDGDPY
-437 ITLSAESP
+437 ITISAESP
-445 VRTVIIPG
+445 VRTVTIPG
-453 LRNAFFTELTEYRSR
+453 LKNAFFTELSEYRSR
-468 YYVENASKQYNIYRN
+468 YYIENASKQYNIYRN

-493 EFGKINT
+493 EFSKINT
-500 ADKAYRLCRKLIKDG
+500 ADKAYRLCRKLIKNG

-532 SAYDNNVVTAYA
+532 SAYDNNVVTAYN
-544 YSIIYK
+544 YTIIYK
-550 DLDDKVTQEVTPVY
+550 NLKDSVTQEVTPVY
-564 LFDENTSTDLEVN
+564 LFDENTPTDLEVS

-585 VIVLYDRFKESTVSN
+585 VIVLYDRFIESTISN
-600 LQDEGY
+600 NQDEGY

-628 VYKTENIV
+628 VFKTENIV

-719 VNIESVGTEGGNI
+719 VNIENVGTEGGNI

-759 ASRPNSYGC
+759 ASKPNSYGC

-775 PGVELSIPK
+775 PGVELSIPA
-784 DGGMAKTDPFYGN
+784 MEKTNPFYGN
-797 DGPLMGYLVKLIITP
+797 DGPLMGYRVNLKISP

-818 VSNINYVYYYRVWR
+818 VSNINFVYYYRVWR

-846 RMLNYE
+846 KMVNHE
-852 ENQSGGSPGS
+852 QNQSGGTQGS

-869 YDCLHVTYPR
+869 YDCLHVTYPG
-879 QVNDDQDGAVEVD
+879 QTDVAVNDL
-892 DIFVDFA
+892 FVDFA
-899 YDGSKKMTYIVRLY
+899 YDGTKKVTYIVRLY
-913 ATSVPGDDGGPGLDQ
+913 ATSVYGQQGAGLDQ
-928 GAKGA
+928 GGKGE
-933 TEGGSGKVYFIAE
+933 TEGGSGKDYFIAE
-946 DKKVVTFDNS
+946 AKKVVTFDNS

-968 QVVNVTYYNV
+968 KVISVTYYNM

-1005 KVIY
+1005 KVVY